1 MLATGCV
8 AHVCKTRKRSALA
21 TPHIHLLGVSIV
33 VAVIIVGVN
42 ESLLAAITSISWL
55 MCLACTYICMSVYV
69 LHLIIYCTFVLV
81 VAVSFFCSN
90 MKLQALIAIK
100 LH

>member
-21 TPHIHLLGVSIV
+21 TPHIHLRDVSIT
-33 VAVIIVGVN
+33 VAVVIVGVN

-55 MCLACTYICMSVYV
+55 MCLGMSVYV
-69 LHLIIYCTFVLV
+69 LHLIIYCTFLLV